1 MASEILL
8 DPAETR
14 ALRGLI
20 AGVRD
25 GRVDLSAAQMSTTP
39 AAMDLEPL
47 ADIVINPI
55 TIEPIAPPS
64 GAEGARP

>member
-1 MASEILL
+1 
-8 DPAETR
+8 
-14 ALRGLI
+14 
-20 AGVRD
+20 
-25 GRVDLSAAQMSTTP
+25 MSTTP